1 MNRLPIL
8 ALLLFFISCSSA
20 PDTTT
25 SLYDGPDVADSFQ
38 DPGAKILHAEVS
50 RLPFKHIEWEFKFND
65 VEIRRMTK
73 AGDHLYIETNNNQ
86 LIAVDR
92 FIGEVKWIYHVD
104 SNRPLDFPPVVAQ
117 GVPETI
123 RVLEEDLL
131 RINRA
136 IDDTVRSKGPG
147 EEVKKLQ
154 KERAEKR
161 EKLKVSRFGDNVYFL
176 SQQELYCLDRISG
189 TLRWTRR
196 MEFVPSAQPT
206 ATQFYIFVSAAN
218 KARVYVLNVKQ
229 RGSVAEYFRADI
241 NSRHN
246 QITARPAFEDPVLY
260 FVSHDGKVYFYSV
273 SDRDGVTPLK
283 TQGPIRAN
291 PVLFKTT
298 EKSGS
303 KGEFR
308 EKKILFVGSSDNA
321 FYAVDGASGQLDWK
335 YECGAPIFDPAV
347 AIGNTVYVKSEG
359 GALFAFDIFPVHR
372 RPDGSVMGA
381 KRNGSLRWKLPLGE
395 RFLMKGED
403 YVYVLGPD
411 QEIYA
416 IKEMSGHI
424 VGRYPTKRLHM
435 FVTNTSDD
443 LFYCANS
450 SGYIYA
456 LRESSERY

>member
-1 MNRLPIL
+1 M
-8 ALLLFFISCSSA
+8 
-20 PDTTT
+20 
-25 SLYDGPDVADSFQ
+25 SLYDGSDVAVSFQ
-38 DPGAKILHAEVS
+38 DPGAKTLQDEIS
-50 RLPFKHIEWEFKFND
+50 RLPFKHVEWEFKFND
-65 VEIRRMTK
+65 VEIRRMTV
-73 AGDHLYIETNNNQ
+73 AGDHLYIETNTNQ

-117 GVPETI
+117 GVPEAI
-123 RVLEEDLL
+123 GVLEKDLL

-136 IDDTVRSKGPG
+136 IDDTVRVKGPG
-147 EEVKKLQ
+147 EEVKNLQ

-176 SQQELYCLDRISG
+176 SQQVMYCLDRISG

-206 ATQFYIFVSAAN
+206 ATQFYVFVSAAN
-218 KARVYVLNVKQ
+218 KARVYVLNVKK

-241 NSRHN
+241 DSPQN

-273 SDRDGVTPLK
+273 SDREGSSPLE

-298 EKSGS
+298 EPSGS
-303 KGEFR
+303 KGEAR

-347 AIGNTVYVKSEG
+347 AVGNTVYVKSEG
-359 GALFAFDIFPVHR
+359 GALFAFDIFPVHLR
-372 RPDGSVMGA
+372 ADGSVMGA

-403 YVYVLGPD
+403 YVYVLGPN

-416 IKEMSGHI
+416 IKELSGHI
-424 VGRYPTKRLHM
+424 VGRYPTNRIHM
-435 FVTNTSDD
+435 FVTNTADD

-456 LRESSERY
+456 LRESSERF

>member
-1 MNRLPIL
+1 MNRLPLL
-8 ALLLFFISCSSA
+8 AILLFSLSCSSA
-20 PDTTT
+20 PETTA
-25 SLYDGPDVADSFQ
+25 SLYDGSDVVHNFQ
-38 DPGAKILHAEVS
+38 DPGAKTLQAEVS
-50 RLPFKHIEWEFKFND
+50 RLPFKHVEWEFKFND
-65 VEIRRMTK
+65 VQIRRITM
-73 AGDHLYIETNNNQ
+73 AGDHLYVETSANQ

-92 FIGEVKWIYHVD
+92 FVGEVKWIYHVD
-104 SNRPLDFPPVVAQ
+104 SNRPLDFAPVVAQ
-117 GVPETI
+117 GVPESI
-123 RVLEEDLL
+123 KVLEKELL

-136 IDDTVRSKGPG
+136 IDDTVRLKGPG

-196 MEFVPSAQPT
+196 LEFVPSAQPT

-218 KARVYVLNVKQ
+218 KARVYVLNVKE

-241 NSRHN
+241 NSRQN

-273 SDRDGVTPLK
+273 SDRDGGTPLK

-291 PVLFKTT
+291 PLLYMTS
-298 EKSGS
+298 EASGS
-303 KGEFR
+303 KGEDR

-335 YECGAPIFDPAV
+335 YECGAPIYEGAV
-347 AIGNTVYVKSEG
+347 AMDDTVYVKSDG
-359 GALFAFDIFPVHR
+359 GALFALEVFPVHR
-372 RPDGSVMGA
+372 RKDGTVLGP
-381 KRNGSLRWKLPLGE
+381 KRNGNLRWKLPLGE
-395 RFLMKGED
+395 RFLMKGAD

-416 IKEMSGHI
+416 IKDRSGHI
-424 VGRYPTKRLHM
+424 VGRYPTKSLHM
-435 FVTNTSDD
+435 FITNTSDD

-450 SGYIYA
+450 SGYLYA
-456 LRESSERY
+456 LKESSERF